1 VADSVAPIPAS
12 VVSALRSARGRARGK
27 APDNATEAGA
37 ALLSGIT
44 RGIEKESLRVTK
56 DGALSSRPHPKALGS
71 ALTHPNITTDFS
83 EAQPELI
90 SDVHASP
97 EAAIKQLQDVHRF
110 VYQSLDNEL
119 LWTASMPCVLGAQ
132 EDIPVGRYGSSN
144 IATAKTV
151 YRLGLGNRYGRL
163 MQTISGIHYNF
174 SVPEAFWPV
183 LAGLRGAQP
192 DRDFQTDA
200 YFGLIRNFRRY
211 SWLLI
216 YLFGASPAICKSFVK
231 NQPHQLEQ
239 FDEGSLFLPHATS
252 LRMGRLGYQ
261 SDAQSD
267 LHISYNSLAQY
278 AASMQT
284 AVTQPYPPYEDIGV
298 KVEGEYRQLNAALLQ
313 IENEFYGTI
322 RPKRRID
329 SGERPLTA
337 LRARGV
343 EYVEVRCLD
352 LNPFLPV
359 GIDELQI
366 RFLDVFLLYCLVA
379 DSPPDSQPES
389 ELMGRNQLAI
399 VERGRA
405 PGLSLHNGKD
415 SVSRDEWAA
424 EILAECQVLAEL
436 FDQATDSDLYSY
448 ALAEQATKVK
458 DPALTPSA
466 RMLAIMGEQGIP
478 FFRFA
483 MNQSIAHKGY
493 FDEHPLR
500 GVELAE
506 YQATSATS
514 LEKQRAIEDADNI
527 DFDTF
532 LETYLALP

>member
-1 VADSVAPIPAS
+1 MH
-12 VVSALRSARGRARGK
+12 
-27 APDNATEAGA
+27 
-37 ALLSGIT
+37 
-44 RGIEKESLRVTK
+44 RGIEKESLRVTT
-56 DGALSSRPHPKALGS
+56 DGALSTQPHPAALGS

-90 SDVHASP
+90 TDVHPSP
-97 EAAIKQLQDVHRF
+97 EAAIQQLQDVHRF
-110 VYQSLDNEL
+110 VYQSLEDEL
-119 LWTASMPCVLGAQ
+119 LWTASMPCIIGSDD
-132 EDIPVGRYGSSN
+132 DIPVGRYGSSN

-174 SVPEAFWPV
+174 SVPEDFWPI
-183 LAGLRGAQP
+183 LADLRGAQP
-192 DRDFQTDA
+192 DADFRTDA

-216 YLFGASPAICKSFVK
+216 YLFGASPAVCKSFVK
-231 NQPHQLEQ
+231 NHPHQLDQ
-239 FDEGSLFLPHATS
+239 FDAGSLYLPDATS

-278 AASMQT
+278 AQSMQT
-284 AVTQPYPPYEDIGV
+284 ALTQPYPPYQDIGV
-298 KVEGEYRQLNAALLQ
+298 KVDGEYQQLNAALLQ

-322 RPKRRID
+322 RPKRSIT
-329 SGERPLTA
+329 SSERPLSA
-337 LRARGV
+337 LRERGV

-379 DSPPDSQPES
+379 HSPPDSQQES
-389 ELMGRNQLAI
+389 DRMAANQLSI

-405 PGLSLHNGKD
+405 PGLELHNGTGL
-415 SVSRDEWAA
+415 VSRDEWAA
-424 EILAECQVLAEL
+424 EILGECQTLAEL
-436 FDQATDSDLYSY
+436 FDAATNGDQYSY
-448 ALAEQATKVK
+448 ALAEQATKVSNPK
-458 DPALTPSA
+458 LTPSA
-466 RMLAIMGEQGIP
+466 RILAIMRQQEIP

-500 GVELAE
+500 GAQLAE
-506 YQATSATS
+506 YQATSSKS
-514 LEKQRAIEDADNI
+514 LVRRQEIEGADRV